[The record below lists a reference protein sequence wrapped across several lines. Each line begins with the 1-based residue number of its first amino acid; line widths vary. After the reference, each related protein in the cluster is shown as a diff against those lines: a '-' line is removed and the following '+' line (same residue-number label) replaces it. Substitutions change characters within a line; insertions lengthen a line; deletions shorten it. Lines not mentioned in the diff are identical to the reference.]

1 MPIEFRILGP
11 LELSADGG
19 VLPLGSPK
27 QRALL
32 AVLLVH
38 ANETVSRDRLI
49 EELWAEAAPASVE
62 SAFHVYLSRLRR
74 LLEAAGGGDQ
84 LAREAHGYRLRV
96 DPEQLDATCFDRL
109 AGEGGEA
116 LAAGRVEL
124 AADRL
129 RQALT
134 LWRGPA
140 LADLQS
146 ERFAITASAR
156 LEEKRVFALEQRLEA
171 DLALG
176 RHGDLISELEAL
188 VAEHPYR
195 EHLRA
200 HLMLALYRSGRQA
213 DALRAYQEARRLLA
227 DELGLEPG
235 HELKELE
242 QAILRQDPT
251 LTLEHRV
258 KSQTKSESEPEP
270 SLPLGAAPLR
280 EERKVVTVLF
290 VDPIRPTDRSEGFD
304 PEDIRL
310 FQERYWTP
318 VRREVERYGGT
329 VDRFVDDAVVALFGA
344 PRSHEDDPERA
355 VRAALAIRGWARD
368 QESGEVRIG
377 IATGEALVRVGAQPL
392 AGEGMAAGDVITTAP
407 RLGAAASPNAILV
420 GENVYR
426 ATEHVIDYREAEPV
440 AAKDNQ
446 IAAWEALQVR
456 SRLEADDGHQTP
468 LVGRTREL
476 ELLLSTLARVREER
490 SPQLVTLVGVPGI
503 GKSRLVYELMRA
515 VEASPDLV
523 TWRRGRSLSY
533 GDGISFW
540 ALAEIVKVEAGIL
553 ETDTEQ
559 EAGKKLWLAASDLLR
574 DEDEA
579 RWVERELRPLVG
591 LHGRAEPALDR
602 RKEAFAAW
610 RRFLEALA
618 ERRPLVLVFEDLH
631 WADDG
636 LLDFIDSLVEWIRG
650 APLLVVT
657 TARPE
662 LLERRPQWAG
672 GKANAATLSLSPL
685 PKQETVQLLDALLTR
700 PLPATETRSLLT
712 YTGGNPLYAEQY
724 ARMLAE
730 RVDAEGLPMPET
742 VQAIIAARLDALR
755 LEEKALLQDAAVIG
769 RVFWSGALRGDPQA
783 ARAGL
788 HALERKEFVS
798 RESHSAVEG
807 EEQYVFRHVL
817 LRDVAYSQIP
827 RADRADKHLQAAEW
841 LGSLARREDNAETV
855 ARHHLSALEYL
866 RSLGKDWSHVAAPA
880 RRALLEAGERASS
893 LNAFRA
899 AAEYYEQALALSP
912 DDDAKRPLISF
923 ALAEALHRSGA
934 QEQDERLEQAREQL
948 LAIGNFEQAAEAEAM
963 LADAAW
969 QQGRYEPCREHSE
982 RALALLPDRRA
993 SAARARVLMAVA
1005 HHRHQRGEHEA
1016 VIEYAR
1022 EALTIAE
1029 ALNLP
1034 ETRADA
1040 LVTLG
1045 TTRVFLADAAG
1056 VEDIEQGLALAL
1068 ETNSLIVAERGYE
1081 ALWIAIAIDTTS
1093 EFRRLPELYEE
1104 AIRIAERLGNRH
1116 LLRGA
1121 QSARITTQRFMGE
1134 WDNALRAADAFIA
1147 ESDRAN
1153 ANAFGVRLQR
1163 AYIRQARDDLAGAL
1177 EDIERTLEDEKAL
1190 EGSRSRMRSFL
1201 TVFLL
1206 AELGRR
1212 NEARELVDEMR
1223 RSSAVEGSRPP
1234 SRFPWL
1240 AFPEF
1245 ALVAADVGYLD
1256 KFQAALDALTRRRP
1270 PDIAAQA
1277 IIEGKLVE
1285 AAGLLTD
1292 MGRLAAAA
1300 RVRLSAAERLIEGG
1314 HHAQASEQLD
1324 KALAFY
1330 ESVRATR
1337 YIRQAEA
1344 LSAANNAAKMQGA
1357 GRN

>member
-11 LELSADGG
+11 LELSVDGA
-19 VLPLGSPK
+19 VVPLGSPK

-49 EELWAEAAPASVE
+49 EELWAEEAPASVE

-74 LLEAAGGGDQ
+74 LLEAAGCGDQ
-84 LAREAHGYRLRV
+84 LVREAHGYRLRV
-96 DPEQLDATCFDRL
+96 AEEQLDATRFDRL
-109 AGEGGEA
+109 AGEGSEA
-116 LAAGRVEL
+116 LAAGSAEL

-129 RQALT
+129 RQALA

-140 LADLQS
+140 LGDLQS
-146 ERFAITASAR
+146 ERFAITASAS
-156 LEEKRVFALEQRLEA
+156 LEERRVLALEQRLEA

-176 RHGDLISELEAL
+176 RHGDLVSELEAL

-235 HELKELE
+235 HELKQLE
-242 QAILRQDPT
+242 HAILRHDPT
-251 LTLEHRV
+251 LTLERRV
-258 KSQTKSESEPEP
+258 KPQTGSVSEPQH

-304 PEDIRL
+304 PEDIRVL
-310 FQERYWTP
+310 QERYWIP

-329 VDRFVDDAVVALFGA
+329 VERFVDDAVVALFGA
-344 PRSHEDDPERA
+344 PRAHEDDAERA
-355 VRAALAIRGWARD
+355 VKGALAIRGWARD
-368 QESGEVRIG
+368 REGGEVRIG
-377 IATGEALVRVGAQPL
+377 ITTGEALVRVGAHPV
-392 AGEGMAAGDVITTAP
+392 AAEGMATGDVITTAR

-426 ATEHVIDYREAEPV
+426 ATKHVIDYRAAEPV
-440 AAKDNQ
+440 AANADQ

-456 SRLEADDGHQTP
+456 SRLDADDGHQTP

-476 ELLLSTLARVREER
+476 ELLLSTLARVREEQL
-490 SPQLVTLVGVPGI
+490 PQLVTLVGVPGV
-503 GKSRLVYELMRA
+503 GKSRLVYELTRA
-515 VEASPDLV
+515 VLASPDLV

-540 ALAEIVKVEAGIL
+540 ALAEIVKVEAAIL
-553 ETDTEQ
+553 ETDTEE
-559 EAGKKLWLAASDLLR
+559 EAGKKLWLSTSDLLR
-574 DEDEA
+574 DPEEA
-579 RWVERELRPLVG
+579 QWVERELRPLVG
-591 LHGRAEPALDR
+591 LPGQAELALDR
-602 RKEAFAAW
+602 REEAFAAW

-618 ERRPLVLVFEDLH
+618 QRRPLVLIFEDLH

-636 LLDFIDSLVEWIRG
+636 LLDFIDSLVEWIRS

-662 LLERRPQWAG
+662 LLERRPHWAG
-672 GKANAATLSLSPL
+672 GKANAVTLSLSPL
-685 PKQETVQLLDALLTR
+685 PKQETVQLLDVLLTR
-700 PLPATETRSLLT
+700 PLPATETRLLLT
-712 YTGGNPLYAEQY
+712 YTAGNPLYAEQY

-730 RVDAEGLPMPET
+730 RSDAKDLPMPET
-742 VQAIIAARLDALR
+742 VHAIIAARLDALSA
-755 LEEKALLQDAAVIG
+755 EEKALLHDAAVIG

-783 ARAGL
+783 VRAGL
-788 HALERKEFVS
+788 HALERKEFVG
-798 RESHSAVEG
+798 RESHTAVEG
-807 EEQYVFRHVL
+807 EEQYEFRHVL

-827 RADRADKHLQAAEW
+827 RVDRAEKHLQAADW

-855 ARHHLSALEYL
+855 ARHYLTALEYL
-866 RSLGKDWSHVAAPA
+866 RSSGNEWSHVALPA

-899 AAEYYEQALALSP
+899 AADYYEQALALSP
-912 DDDAKRPLISF
+912 NDDEQRPLISF

-934 QEQDERLEQAREQL
+934 HEQDERLEQARKQL
-948 LAIGNFEQAAEAEAM
+948 LAIGNYEQAAEVEAM

-982 RALALLPDRRA
+982 RALALLHDRRA

-1005 HHRHQRGEHEA
+1005 RHRAWRGEHKA
-1016 VIEYAR
+1016 VIEHAR

-1034 ETRADA
+1034 ESRAEA
-1040 LVTLG
+1040 LITLG
-1045 TTRVFLADAAG
+1045 KSRVFLADAAG
-1056 VEDIEQGLALAL
+1056 IKDIEQGLAHAL

-1081 ALWIAIAIDTTS
+1081 ALWVAIAIDATS
-1093 EFRRLPELYEE
+1093 EFWRLPGIYEE
-1104 AIRIAERLGNRH
+1104 AIRIAERLGNPH
-1116 LLRGA
+1116 LLRVA
-1121 QSARITTQRFMGE
+1121 QSAKITTQRFMGE
-1134 WDNALRAADAFIA
+1134 WDDALRAADAFIA
-1147 ESDRAN
+1147 EASRAN
-1153 ANAFGVRLQR
+1153 MGAFGARLQR
-1163 AYIRQARDDLAGAL
+1163 AYIRQARDDSGGAL
-1177 EDIERTLEDEKAL
+1177 EDIEKALADDEAL
-1190 EGSRSRMRSFL
+1190 EGSLPSFL
-1201 TVFLL
+1201 TLFLL
-1206 AELGRR
+1206 VEVGRR
-1212 NEARELVDEMR
+1212 NEAQALVDELR
-1223 RSSAVEGSRPP
+1223 RRSAVEGSRQPF
-1234 SRFPWL
+1234 RFPWL

-1245 ALVAADVGYLD
+1245 ALVVADVGYLD
-1256 KFQAALDALTRRRP
+1256 EFQAALDELTRRRP

-1277 IIEGKLVE
+1277 IIEGKLAE
-1285 AAGLLTD
+1285 AADLLTN

-1300 RVRLSAAERLIEGG
+1300 RVRLSAAETLIEGG
-1314 HHAQASEQLD
+1314 HHAEASEQLD

-1330 ESVRATR
+1330 RSVRATR

-1344 LSAANNAAKMQGA
+1344 LTEANNSAQEQPRA
-1357 GRN
+1357 

>member
-19 VLPLGSPK
+19 VMPLGSPK

-38 ANETVSRDRLI
+38 ASETVSRDRLI
-49 EELWAEAAPASVE
+49 EELWAEAVPASVE
-62 SAFHVYLSRLRR
+62 SALHVYLSRLRR
-74 LLEAAGGGDQ
+74 LLDAAGGGGL
-84 LAREAHGYRLRV
+84 LAREAHGYRLQV
-96 DPEQLDATCFDRL
+96 EQEQLDATRFDRL

-116 LAAGRVEL
+116 LAAGRPEL

-129 RQALT
+129 RQALA

-156 LEEKRVFALEQRLEA
+156 LEERRVFALEQRLEA

-213 DALRAYQEARRLLA
+213 DALRAYQEARRMLA

-235 HELKELE
+235 HELKQLE
-242 QAILRQDPT
+242 HGILRQDPA
-251 LTLEHRV
+251 LTLEPRV
-258 KSQTKSESEPEP
+258 KPQTESDSEPEP
-270 SLPLGAAPLR
+270 LWPLGAAPPR

-290 VDPIRPTDRSEGFD
+290 VNPIRRAGRSEGFD

-310 FQERYWTP
+310 LRERFWTP
-318 VRREVERYGGT
+318 LRREVERFGGT
-329 VDRFVDDAVVALFGA
+329 VDRFVDDALVALFGA
-344 PRSHEDDPERA
+344 PRAHEDDPERA

-368 QESGEVRIG
+368 QEGGEVRIG
-377 IATGEALVRVGAQPL
+377 IATGEALVRVGAQPH
-392 AGEGMAAGDVITTAP
+392 AGEGMATGDVITTAP

-426 ATEHVIDYREAEPV
+426 ATRHVIDYRKAEPIG
-440 AAKDNQ
+440 AKGNQ
-446 IAAWEALQVR
+446 KAAWEALQVR
-456 SRLEADDGHQTP
+456 SRSGADDVHEPRTP

-476 ELLLSTLARVREER
+476 ELLLSTLARAREEP

-503 GKSRLVYELMRA
+503 GKSRLVYELMLA
-515 VEASPDLV
+515 VAASPDLV

-540 ALAEIVKVEAGIL
+540 ALAEVVKVEVGIL
-553 ETDTEQ
+553 ETDTER
-559 EAGKKLWLAASDLLR
+559 EAGEKLRRAASDLLR

-579 RWVERELRPLVG
+579 QWVERELRPLVG
-591 LHGRAEPALDR
+591 LPGEAERVLDR
-602 RKEAFAAW
+602 RQEAFAAW
-610 RRFLEALA
+610 RRFLEAVA

-636 LLDFIDSLVEWIRG
+636 LLDFIESLVEWIRG
-650 APLLVVT
+650 VPLLVVT

-685 PKQETVQLLDALLTR
+685 PERETERLLNTLLAR
-700 PLPATETRSLLT
+700 SLHANEARSLLT

-730 RVDAEGLPMPET
+730 GGEAEGLPVPET

-755 LEEKALLQDAAVIG
+755 VEEKALLQDAAVIG

-783 ARAGL
+783 VRAGL

-798 RESHSAVEG
+798 RERHSAVEG

-817 LRDVAYSQIP
+817 LRDGAYSQIP
-827 RADRADKHLQAAEW
+827 RVDRADKHLLAAEW
-841 LGSLARREDNAETV
+841 LGSLARREDNAEMV

-866 RSLGKDWSHVAAPA
+866 RCVGKDWSHVAAPA

-912 DDDAKRPLISF
+912 DDDARRPLISF

-934 QEQDERLEQAREQL
+934 QEQHERLEQAREQL
-948 LAIGNFEQAAEAEAM
+948 LAIGNFERAAEAEAM

-969 QQGRYEPCREHSE
+969 QQGRHEPCREHSE
-982 RALALLPDRRA
+982 RALTLLHDRRA

-1005 HHRHQRGEHEA
+1005 RHRGQRWEHEA
-1016 VIEYAR
+1016 VIEHAR

-1034 ETRADA
+1034 EARADA
-1040 LVTLG
+1040 LVMLG
-1045 TTRVFLADAAG
+1045 LARVFLADAAG

-1068 ETNSLIVAERGYE
+1068 ETNSLIVAEHGYE
-1081 ALWIAIAIDTTS
+1081 ALWIAIAIDATD
-1093 EFRRLPELYEE
+1093 EFRRLPDIYEE
-1104 AIRIAERLGNRH
+1104 AIRVAERLGNPH
-1116 LLRGA
+1116 LLRSA

-1134 WDNALRAADAFIA
+1134 WDDALRAADVFIA
-1147 ESDRAN
+1147 ESDRAD

-1163 AYIRQARDDLAGAL
+1163 AYIRQARDDSAGAL
-1177 EDIERTLEDEKAL
+1177 EDIEVTLEAKETP
-1190 EGSRSRMRSFL
+1190 EGSRMRWF
-1201 TVFLL
+1201 TAVFLL
-1206 AELGRR
+1206 AELGRHD
-1212 NEARELVDEMR
+1212 EARALVREMKQYR
-1223 RSSAVEGSRPP
+1223 Y
-1234 SRFPWL
+1234 PWL

-1270 PDIAAQA
+1270 PDIAART
-1277 IIEGKLVE
+1277 IIDGKLVE
-1285 AAGLLTD
+1285 AADLLTQ
-1292 MGRLAAAA
+1292 MGRMAAAA
-1300 RVRLSAAERLIEGG
+1300 RVRLSGAEKLIEAGY
-1314 HHAQASEQLD
+1314 HAEAREQLD

-1330 ESVRATR
+1330 RSVRATR

-1344 LSAANNAAKMQGA
+1344 LTRANNSAQKEP
-1357 GRN
+1357 RP

>member
-27 QRALL
+27 QRTLL
-32 AVLLVH
+32 ALLLVH

-49 EELWAEAAPASVE
+49 EELWAEAAPPSVE

-74 LLEAAGGGDQ
+74 LLEAAGGGGL

-96 DPEQLDATCFDRL
+96 EPEHLDATRFDRL

-129 RQALT
+129 RQALA

-213 DALRAYQEARRLLA
+213 DALRAYQEARRMLA

-235 HELKELE
+235 HELKQLE

-251 LTLEHRV
+251 LTLERRI
-258 KSQTKSESEPEP
+258 KPQAESVSKPEP
-270 SLPLGAAPLR
+270 SLPLGATPLR

-290 VDPIRPTDRSEGFD
+290 VDPIRPTDRSEGID

-310 FQERYWTP
+310 LQERYWTP
-318 VRREVERYGGT
+318 LRREVERYGGT
-329 VDRFVDDAVVALFGA
+329 VERFVDDALVALFGA
-344 PRSHEDDPERA
+344 PRAHEDDSERA
-355 VRAALAIRGWARD
+355 VRAALAIRAWARD
-368 QESGEVRIG
+368 QERGEVRIG
-377 IATGEALVRVGAQPL
+377 IATGEALVRIGVQPV
-392 AGEGMAAGDVITTAP
+392 AAEGMATGDVIITAP
-407 RLGAAASPNAILV
+407 RLGAAASPNGILV

-426 ATEHVIDYREAEPV
+426 ATKHVIDYREAEPV
-440 AAKDNQ
+440 AANDNQ

-456 SRLEADDGHQTP
+456 SRLDADEGHQTP

-503 GKSRLVYELMRA
+503 GKSRLVHELMRA
-515 VEASPDLV
+515 VAASPELM

-533 GDGISFW
+533 GDGISFS

-553 ETDTEQ
+553 ETDTEE
-559 EAGKKLWLAASDLLR
+559 EAGNKLLLATSDVLR
-574 DEDEA
+574 DREEA
-579 RWVERELRPLVG
+579 HWVERELRPLVG
-591 LHGRAEPALDR
+591 LHGRAEPTLDR

-610 RRFLEALA
+610 RRFLEVLA

-636 LLDFIDSLVEWIRG
+636 LLDFIDSLVEWIRR
-650 APLLVVT
+650 APLFVVT

-685 PKQETVQLLDALLTR
+685 PKQEAVRLLNALLTR
-700 PLPATETRSLLT
+700 PFSATETRSLLT

-730 RVDAEGLPMPET
+730 RGDAEGLPVPQT
-742 VQAIIAARLDALR
+742 VQAIIAARLDALPA
-755 LEEKALLQDAAVIG
+755 EEKALLQDAAVIG
-769 RVFWSGALRGDPQA
+769 SVFWSGALRRDLQTV
-783 ARAGL
+783 RAGL

-827 RADRADKHLQAAEW
+827 RVDRAERHLQAAEW
-841 LGSLARREDNAETV
+841 FGSLARREDNAETV
-855 ARHHLSALEYL
+855 ARHYLSALEYF
-866 RSLGKDWSHVAAPA
+866 RSVGKDWSHVTAPA
-880 RRALLEAGERASS
+880 RRSLLEAGERASS

-912 DDDAKRPLISF
+912 DNDAKRPLISF
-923 ALAEALHRSGA
+923 ALAEALHRSGS
-934 QEQDERLEQAREQL
+934 QEQNERLEQAREQL
-948 LAIGNFEQAAEAEAM
+948 LAIGNYEQAAEAEAM

-969 QQGRYEPCREHSE
+969 HQGRYEPCHEHSE
-982 RALALLPDRRA
+982 RALALLHDRRA

-1005 HHRHQRGEHEA
+1005 HHGHQRGEHEA
-1016 VIEYAR
+1016 VIEHAQ

-1029 ALNLP
+1029 ALNLH
-1034 ETRADA
+1034 EARADA

-1045 TTRVFLADAAG
+1045 TSRVFLADAAG

-1068 ETNSLIVAERGYE
+1068 ESNSLIVATRAYE
-1081 ALWIAIAIDTTS
+1081 ALWIAIAIDATS
-1093 EFRRLPELYEE
+1093 EFHRLPKLYEE
-1104 AIRIAERLGNRH
+1104 AIRMAERLGNPH

-1134 WDNALRAADAFIA
+1134 WDDALCAANAYIA
-1147 ESDRAN
+1147 ESDRAK
-1153 ANAFGVRLQR
+1153 ATALGVRLQR
-1163 AYIRQARDDLAGAL
+1163 AYIRQARDDSAGAI
-1177 EDIERTLEDEKAL
+1177 EDIERTLEDEKRL
-1190 EGSRSRMRSFL
+1190 EGSRSRVRSL
-1201 TVFLL
+1201 VAVFLL
-1206 AELGRR
+1206 VELGRR
-1212 NEARELVDEMR
+1212 DEARAVVDEMR
-1223 RSSAVEGSRPP
+1223 RSWAVEGSRQPY
-1234 SRFPWL
+1234 RYPWL

-1245 ALVAADVGYLD
+1245 ALVAADVGYLNE
-1256 KFQAALDALTRRRP
+1256 FQAALDALKRRRP

-1277 IIEGKLVE
+1277 IIEGKLAE
-1285 AAGLLTD
+1285 AADLLTE
-1292 MGRLAAAA
+1292 MGRVAATA
-1300 RVRLSAAERLIEGG
+1300 RVRLGAAEKLIEGG
-1314 HHAQASEQLD
+1314 HHAEAGVQLD

-1330 ESVRATR
+1330 RSVRATR
-1337 YIRQAEA
+1337 YIRHAEA
-1344 LSAANNAAKMQGA
+1344 LAAANNSAQEQPRA
-1357 GRN
+1357 